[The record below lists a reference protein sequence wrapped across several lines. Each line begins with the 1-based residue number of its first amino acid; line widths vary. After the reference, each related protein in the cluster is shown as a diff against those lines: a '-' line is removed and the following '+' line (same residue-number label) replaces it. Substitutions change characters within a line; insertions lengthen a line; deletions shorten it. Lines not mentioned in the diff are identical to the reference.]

1 MKNLGKLLFFTFA
14 FICSC
19 LFMASCSEDKEAA
32 TLEVSETQVMVG
44 KSGASFTVTSNTKW
58 VISQRGSHR
67 FPITPTSGD
76 GGNTTEVLI
85 GYEVNETDANWNSI
99 VTITAGNLS
108 KTVEVNQSKLEFA
121 ISPETLEFEA
131 AGGNQTIT
139 VTSNTNW
146 GIDNS
151 AAIPLWIAALD
162 ASTSEGNG
170 TIRVAVGE
178 NTSNKPRDC
187 SINIVFGSNFNKLF
201 TITQKAAPNK
211 APSKPVVTSPANGAT
226 DVELSPTFTWEASID
241 EDNDPIIYTAQLST
255 NGTSYTTI
263 YSGNETTATLPQE
276 YGSLLS
282 GTEYTLKVIADDGM
296 GGITE
301 SDACKFTTSAST
313 KNYYEDG
320 EYTLYLDSPK
330 QKPYI
335 IVFTGDG
342 YLPEHHVHGG
352 LFDQDM
358 NAAIEAVFAIEPYK
372 TYKEYFKVYK
382 IAAYSNE
389 AGITNYSAGITKNTA
404 FKLVWQGGYSTSIS
418 VNPSDPSNP
427 NTGRTDK
434 VYEWCAKIPELA
446 GSSFTNM
453 SAAIVSNAD
462 EYAGTC
468 WMTYTG
474 MNVASMTRKRNG
486 SGQTL
491 FENTVRH
498 ELCGHGIGRLSDEYT
513 SDEAEYAQA
522 DQAAKD
528 DIKTWQS
535 YGVGFNVSASANISE
550 SPWAHFVNVSGYSHV
565 GMYEGAGLYKKGLY
579 RSEISSCMIDNRAYF
594 NSASRFYIVKRI
606 LETAGEVQPF
616 DSSDSAEA
624 RAAKI
629 KALMDIFLAKD
640 SQKTPNAAPLTRG
653 WDGVPYDFRP
663 LAPPVRV
670 IR

>member
-19 LFMASCSEDKEAA
+19 LFMASCGEDKEAA
-32 TLEVSETQVMVG
+32 TLEVSASQVTVG

-76 GGNTTEVLI
+76 GGNATEVTI
-85 GYEVNETDANWNSI
+85 GYEVNETDETWNS
-99 VTITAGNLS
+99 VATITAGGII
-108 KTVEVNQSKLEFA
+108 KIVEIIQSKMEFA
-121 ISPETLEFEA
+121 ISPETLEFDA
-131 AGGNQTIT
+131 AGGDKIIT

-146 GIDNS
+146 KIDNS
-151 AAIPLWIAALD
+151 EAIPLWITRLD

-170 TIRVAVGE
+170 EIKVGVSE

-187 SINIVFGSNFNKLF
+187 SINILIGSKSNKLF
-201 TITQKAAPNK
+201 TITQQAAPNK
-211 APSKPVVTSPANGAT
+211 APSKPVITSPVNGAT
-226 DVELSPTFTWEASID
+226 DVELTPTFTWDASTD
-241 EDNDPIIYTAQLST
+241 EENDPIIYTAQISLDGR
-255 NGTSYTTI
+255 NYTTI
-263 YSGNETTATLPQE
+263 YSGNGTTASFPE
-276 YGSLLS
+276 EMGSLMS
-282 GTEYTLKVIADDGM
+282 GREYSFKVVADDSM

-301 SDACKFTTSAST
+301 SDICKFTTSGDT
-313 KNYYEDG
+313 QNYYTDG
-320 EYTLYLDSPK
+320 EYTLYMDSYKPN
-330 QKPYI
+330 PYI

-342 YLPEHHVHGG
+342 YLQEHHIHGG

-372 TYKEYFKVYK
+372 SYKEYFRVYK

-389 AGITNYSAGITKNTA
+389 TGISNSSTGVYKNTA
-404 FKLVWQGGYSTSIS
+404 FKLLWEGGHSTGIS
-418 VNPSDPSNP
+418 LPSNSQTQRP
-427 NTGRTDK
+427 EK
-434 VYEWCAKIPELA
+434 VYQWVAKIPELA
-446 GSSFTNM
+446 NSDFKNM
-453 SAAIVSNAD
+453 SVAIISNAN

-468 WMTYTG
+468 WMRSDG
-474 MNVASMTRKRNG
+474 LNVASMTRKQGG

-498 ELCGHGIGRLSDEYT
+498 ELCGHGIGRLSDEYAVYET
-513 SDEAEYAQA
+513 A

-528 DIKTWQS
+528 DIVTWQN
-535 YGVGFNVSASANISE
+535 YGVGFNISAFANISE
-550 SPWAHFVNVSGYSHV
+550 SPWAHFANITGYSHV

-579 RSEISSCMIDNRAYF
+579 RSEISSCMIDNRPYF
-594 NSASRFYIVKRI
+594 NTASRFYIVKRI